1 MISNFLPNQIF
12 KIQYIF
18 QNGGVIMIVIFGL
31 GLTIWT
37 LLLLDFFE
45 KGYRKNNSPH
55 KYTKTPRYHP
65 KKKNCRQWKK
75 QNINKNPH
83 IYLPS
88 DWPTW

>member
-37 LLLLDFFE
+37 LLLLVLFE
-45 KGYRKNNSPH
+45 KGHR
-55 KYTKTPRYHP
+55 
-65 KKKNCRQWKK
+65 KKK
-75 QNINKNPH
+75 
-83 IYLPS
+83 LAS
-88 DWPTW
+88 